1 MSDASIYMLFFSRQV
16 MSNSLQPHRLQPARF
31 LHPWDFPA
39 KNTGV
44 RCHFL
49 SQGIFLLQEL
59 NLYLLQRQVDSLPLG
74 HQGSPHIY
82 VFISHKQAQLGLH
95 NVSVRIKL
103 TIRDSLMYVCLRFSS
118 LIWKYYKLLN
128 STGKV
133 DLNMFQCFA
142 NVRVLHVGK
151 IGSHHYGLKIAKPK
165 CTII

>member
-1 MSDASIYMLFFSRQV
+1 MPPYICCYFFITKSYPNLCKPRDCSLPGSSIYGASQARILECVAISFPRRSSSSRD
-16 MSNSLQPHRLQPARF
+16 
-31 LHPWDFPA
+31 W
-39 KNTGV
+39 T
-44 RCHFL
+44 C
-49 SQGIFLLQEL
+49 ILLQW
-59 NLYLLQRQVDSLPLG
+59 QVGSLPLS

-82 VFISHKQAQLGLH
+82 VFISHNQVQLGLH
-95 NVSVRIKL
+95 NMSVKIKL

-151 IGSHHYGLKIAKPK
+151 ISSHHYGLKIARLK